1 MNASPSSSSTV
12 RVPLKCAMC
21 RMQYLDC
28 ASLGTLSF
36 VTGCPAH
43 RIIDCPKFRV
53 CPGLED
59 RLLDG
64 SFRVVR
70 ADTARKDVV

>member
-1 MNASPSSSSTV
+1 MNASPSSCSGV

-21 RMQYLDC
+21 RMQYLEC

-53 CPGLED
+53 CPGLDE
-59 RLLDG
+59 RLLEG
-64 SFRVVR
+64 SFKVVS
-70 ADTARKDVV
+70 ADIAKRDVL

>member
-1 MNASPSSSSTV
+1 MNASPSTCSGV

-28 ASLGTLSF
+28 VSLGTLSF

-53 CPGLED
+53 RPGLDE

-64 SFRVVR
+64 SFEIVG
-70 ADTARKDVV
+70 ADITKRDVL